1 MKTIKLLAVILAV
14 LSVTACST
22 RMGQFTA
29 ASTMNVRN
37 LEYNIDNNSM
47 ARTEGESC
55 IHTVII
61 FPVGSVDDRIQ
72 RAMDDAI
79 QNGRKNGLDG
89 DLLVNARINLEH
101 WYFPL
106 VYGQN
111 CITVEGDLVSVAK

>member
-1 MKTIKLLAVILAV
+1 MKTIKLLAIILAV

-61 FPVGSVDDRIQ
+61 IPIGSVDDRIQ

-79 QNGRKNGLDG
+79 QNGRNNGLDG

-101 WYFPL
+101 WYVPL
-106 VYGQN
+106 IYGQN